1 MTRIPAV
8 TPSEASPLIKV
19 AYKFA
24 ARQYDEVPEALC
36 RPGQPSEIVRRGCP
50 SRDGRA
56 EGVEGAAVEHS

>member
-24 ARQYDEVPEALC
+24 ARQYDEVPEPFAV
-36 RPGQPSEIVRRGCP
+36 PGQPSEIVRSGCP
-50 SRDGRA
+50 PRNGCA

>member
-8 TPSEASPLIKV
+8 TPSEAGPLIKV

-24 ARQYDEVPEALC
+24 ARQYDEVPEPFAVLANH
-36 RPGQPSEIVRRGCP
+36 RKLFVGGCP
-50 SRDGRA
+50 PRNGCA